1 MAENIGAQS
10 LIFLKDEKG
19 LFAQDPKKLPEAER
33 DKLEFFDRISSKALL
48 ERDLDDLI
56 VERPLLALLQRAKCL
71 KEFQIIDALRH
82 PEHIL
87 DALAGKHVG
96 TIIYKE

>member
-1 MAENIGAQS
+1 
-10 LIFLKDEKG
+10 LTF
-19 LFAQDPKKLPEAER
+19 
-33 DKLEFFDRISSKALL
+33 
-48 ERDLDDLI
+48 
-56 VERPLLALLQRAKCL
+56 LQRAKCL

-96 TIIYKE
+96 TIIHQ